1 MKKFNIKRLAL
12 ISVLMP
18 CLFYWGVFI
27 ENIFEPFIGALIFTV
42 IYLLLLCG
50 RAPRVFRAIA
60 CFTMSWILF
69 LFARR
74 LNLEM
79 IEFTVPLRELDA
91 DLPLVQAKY
100 VFGCQTQGIISIV
113 VAAVAYLVGK
123 NKFITVEE

>member
-27 ENIFEPFIGALIFTV
+27 EDIFEPFIGALIFTV

-50 RAPRVFRAIA
+50 RAPRIFRAIA
-60 CFTMSWILF
+60 CFAMSWILF

-79 IEFTVPLRELDA
+79 IEFTAPLRELDA
-91 DLPLVQAKY
+91 DLPLAQAKF

-123 NKFITVEE
+123 SKFITVEK